1 MNIILIGFMGSG
13 KSTLGIRLSYRM
25 KHPYIDTD
33 KYIENKENKS
43 IQNIFAE
50 EGESE
55 FRKKETE
62 TIRYFLDSRIK
73 DHVIAT
79 GGGMP
84 VTEENIPLLKRLG
97 VVVWLKIRPET
108 VLSRLEKD
116 TQRPLLQGEDKESKV
131 RTLMEFREPYYT
143 RCADVVVEV
152 DDKPVER
159 IMDEVFT
166 KSRGVWKRKK
176 RMRYE

>member
-13 KSTLGIRLSYRM
+13 KSTMGIRLSYRM
-25 KHPYIDTD
+25 KQPYIDTD
-33 KYIENKENKS
+33 KYIERRAGRTISE
-43 IQNIFAE
+43 IFE
-50 EGESE
+50 SEGEE
-55 FRKKETE
+55 AFRRMETQALE
-62 TIRYFLDSRIK
+62 SLLADGIR

-84 VTEENIPLLKRLG
+84 VNEANHALLKSLG
-97 VVVWLKIRPET
+97 VVVWLRITPES
-108 VLSRLEKD
+108 VLERLSSD
-116 TQRPLLQGEDKESKV
+116 TARPLLQRPDREQV
-131 RTLMEFREPYYT
+131 IRQLMEERAPLYSK
-143 RCADVVVEV
+143 CADVVVDV
-152 DDKPVER
+152 DGKRVER